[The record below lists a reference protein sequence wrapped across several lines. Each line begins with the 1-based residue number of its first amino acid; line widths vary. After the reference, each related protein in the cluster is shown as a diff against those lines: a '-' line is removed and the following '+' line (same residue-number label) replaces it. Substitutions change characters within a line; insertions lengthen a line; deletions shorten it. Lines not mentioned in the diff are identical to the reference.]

1 MLGGRLDV
9 ALLFLLVEQL
19 LEQWA
24 GIILLQITLGMEL
37 LARGIVSFSLQ
48 LSLLVHNV
56 SSEIFK
62 LETRLTESGPD
73 LTEAQ

>member
-1 MLGGRLDV
+1 MLGGWLDV

-24 GIILLQITLGMEL
+24 GIILLQMTLGMEL
-37 LARGIVSFSLQ
+37 LARGIVSSSLQ
-48 LSLLVHNV
+48 LSLLVHNI
-56 SSEIFK
+56 SSEILK